1 MIEYL
6 FTKTPLAFFVQN
18 LWRDEAFTFLLS
30 KQSIGELLQTTAADF
45 NPPLFYVF
53 MHYWMLIF
61 GSSEIAMRTV
71 SLLFYV
77 LTIFI
82 MFEIMVLVFKI
93 SFKRALLY
101 FILIIANPVLL
112 TYAFEAR
119 MYMMGAFF
127 VTLSYFA
134 LWTGRKKLYIF
145 AVVLALHT
153 HYFTLLVFTAQM
165 ISEIIQIITSH
176 HWKASLKKLD
186 LTLSGFRKKPSHYFK
201 LIRSLIVSDLVSKLI
216 IICICLIPW
225 MLFLLAYH
233 DFSSTVFWII
243 KPLGQDVLFLPL
255 VLFTGYQRVFGQYY
269 HDQAG
274 YASFHAYL
282 NILIWGVLLLPW
294 IVLTVKI
301 VRSVIMKKT
310 RSIVKI
316 AKNYIL
322 FNYHLPLVLWAV
334 FPPVVLYIISQFSTP
349 VYHPRYFMFSVV
361 GGLLYMIQ
369 IIETIFPPQKHILKL
384 RLPFSISQI
393 ISPLGSF
400 IGKNLLMILT
410 VVILLLFTNQ
420 YNILNLKYNAKRT
433 ISPMFQEINRSMR
446 AGDRVY
452 LTRELDY
459 FLAKYYLK
467 NDAIYIFGVPYED
480 IHAYVGKVLIPP
492 SSIMSSGI
500 PTYPARAFFVYYD
513 RFVVR
518 SEM

>member
-1 MIEYL
+1 MEYL

-30 KQSIGELLQTTAADF
+30 EQSIGKIVQTTAADF
-45 NPPLFYVF
+45 NPPLYYIVI
-53 MHYWMLIF
+53 HYWMLIF

-93 SFKRALLY
+93 SFRRALVY
-101 FILIIANPVLL
+101 FFLIISNPVLL

-153 HYFTLLVFTAQM
+153 HYFTLLVFLAQ
-165 ISEIIQIITSH
+165 ITSEVIRI
-176 HWKASLKKLD
+176 LKS
-186 LTLSGFRKKPSHYFK
+186 TH
-201 LIRSLIVSDLVSKLI
+201 RSSKLSNLGLRSGI
-216 IICICLIPW
+216 IAICFIPW
-225 MLFLLAYH
+225 ILFFLSYH
-233 DFSSTVFWII
+233 EFSSSGFWII
-243 KPLGQDVLFLPL
+243 KPAVLDILYLPL
-255 VLFTGYQRVFGQYY
+255 VLYTGYQRVFGEYY
-269 HDQAG
+269 HGAAG
-274 YASFHAYL
+274 YTNFHIYI
-282 NILIWGVLLLPW
+282 NIVVSAIMLLPILLLNQIKRPTSNFRH
-294 IVLTVKI
+294 LTDLALWSFLPPI
-301 VRSVIMKKT
+301 ALFVI
-310 RSIVKI
+310 SH
-316 AKNYIL
+316 Y
-322 FNYHLPLVLWAV
+322 F
-334 FPPVVLYIISQFSTP
+334 TP

-361 GGLLYMIQ
+361 GILLYMIK
-369 IIETIFPPQKHILKL
+369 IIETVFPPQKKVLKL
-384 RLPFSISQI
+384 HLHFSIPQI
-393 ISPLGSF
+393 ISPLASF
-400 IGKNLLMILT
+400 IGKNRLMILS

-420 YNILNLKYNAKRT
+420 YNKLSLKYNAKRT

-467 NDAIYIFGVPYED
+467 NDVIYIFGVTYED

-492 SSIMSSGI
+492 SSIISSGI

-513 RFVVR
+513 RYVVR